1 VINPETSNW
10 FKLWNF
16 TRYVTMF
23 VGYFV
28 NMWFFAFYYNVEVTD
43 KSTTPEKSSD
53 QIIDIIM
60 MTDIILH
67 FITAFQVDQQYDYR
81 LLSIGFNYMQNG
93 FIFDIAATLP
103 GLITY

>member
-1 VINPETSNW
+1 
-10 FKLWNF
+10 
-16 TRYVTMF
+16 
-23 VGYFV
+23 
-28 NMWFFAFYYNVEVTD
+28 
-43 KSTTPEKSSD
+43 
-53 QIIDIIM
+53 M